1 MKAVIIAGGLGT
13 RLRPLTYN
21 TPKPIVPV
29 VNRPFIVH
37 QIELLKQHG
46 IDEVILNLHYLSDS
60 IKEILDDGAEWGMKI
75 RYSIEE
81 KPLGTA
87 GAVKNAEEYFKDEEL
102 IVVFNGD
109 ILTDANITEIIKLH
123 KAKKAS
129 ATLTLTPVE
138 DPTSY
143 GLVLCD
149 EAGRVNQFLEKP
161 SWERVEGMTRKNIN
175 AGIYILDPK
184 IFRELPKNKPVMFE
198 HNVFPDLLN
207 SGQPVYGFETDA
219 YWIDIGNPE
228 KYRAAHQAVLR
239 GDVTLVRVF
248 GRREKG
254 GIWIDEKSEID
265 QTAKIYGPSVIG
277 NHVKIGPATMI
288 REYSVIGNDI
298 EIGSNTVIEN
308 SIIWNGCRI
317 GSNVKLSGCIL
328 GFNCRIEDGV
338 SVLKGGVIAD
348 RTVLSRGTVFNA

>member
-29 VNRPFIVH
+29 LNRPFIVH
-37 QIELLKQHG
+37 QVELLKQHG
-46 IDEVILNLHYLSDS
+46 VDEIILNLHYLSDN
-60 IKEILDDGAEWGMKI
+60 IREILDDGKEWGVKI
-75 RYSIEE
+75 CYSIEE

-109 ILTDANITEIIKLH
+109 ILTDANISEIIKLH
-123 KAKKAS
+123 RSKKAR
-129 ATLTLTPVE
+129 ATLTLTPVD

-149 EAGRVNQFLEKP
+149 EKGRVQQFLEKP
-161 SWERVEGMTRKNIN
+161 SWERVEGMARKNIN

-184 IFRELPKNKPVMFE
+184 IFRSLPSNEPVTFE
-198 HNVFPDLLN
+198 RQVFPDLLEK
-207 SGQPVYGFETDA
+207 GEPVYGFESDA

-228 KYRAAHQAVLR
+228 KYRLAHQAALR
-239 GDVTLVRVF
+239 GDVTLVRII

-254 GIWIDEKSEID
+254 GIWIGDRAEID
-265 QTAKIYGPSVIG
+265 RSAKVYGPSVIG
-277 NHVKIGPATMI
+277 SGVKIGGGAVL
-288 REYSVIGNDI
+288 REYAVVGDKV
-298 EIGSNTVIEN
+298 EIGANSMIEN
-308 SIIWNGCRI
+308 TIIWNGCRI
-317 GSNVKLSGCIL
+317 GANVKLNDCIL
-328 GFNCRIEDGV
+328 GFNCVIEDGV
-338 SVLKGGVIAD
+338 SILKGGVIAD
-348 RTVLSRGTVFNA
+348 NTFLSRGTIFNA